1 MSESM
6 LNNETDPALFVCSCD
21 ESFRSSCAGLAAFR
35 GINDRTY
42 CILHFP
48 EAKGEEFA
56 SAVKA
61 KLDANNFDFSGVY
74 FPESFSFFG
83 RHFPS
88 EPKFEGAVFAS
99 DVNFGEAIFDQGVN
113 FSRALFKG
121 DATFLK
127 AELKGPANFGS
138 VEFHKRAVFNATQFF
153 EDALFTFAV
162 FNGETDFQRA
172 SFGGLL
178 TLDFVAVKDTLTFAL
193 IQDYKKVQG
202 FAADGALWM
211 SGARIDRPEN
221 VSFQSLSLRP
231 GWFVNVDVRKFNFIE
246 VDWKEL
252 SQAGFRYDIRE
263 DIAYLEKSSVE
274 IPYRLLSITYRQLAN
289 NAEES
294 HRYRQGSEFRYLSMD
309 VLRREHPS
317 FSAMLTLDWWYW
329 LASGYGELA
338 GRAFLILL
346 LLIFVFGCAYLVVGF
361 SRSTDKRVDTTRST
375 SVADPTGAPIRPV
388 SAAFLYSSEVL
399 TLQKPEP
406 KPSTACARIL
416 VTLETILGPTQL
428 ALLALAIR
436 RKFMR

>member
-1 MSESM
+1 MSEPM
-6 LNNETDPALFVCSCD
+6 LNNEPDPTAFVCSCD
-21 ESFRSSCAGLAAFR
+21 ETSRSSCAGLPSFETISD
-35 GINDRTY
+35 GTY
-42 CILHFP
+42 CVLHFP
-48 EAKGEEFA
+48 GPKGDEF
-56 SAVKA
+56 SDAVTA
-61 KLDANNFDFSGVY
+61 KLNASNFDFSGVY
-74 FPESFSFFG
+74 FPGSFSFFG
-83 RHFPS
+83 QHFRF
-88 EPKFEGAVFAS
+88 EAKFEGAVFAS
-99 DVNFGEAIFDQGVN
+99 DVDFGEAIFDEGAD

-121 DATFLK
+121 DATFFI
-127 AELKGPANFGS
+127 AQLKGPVDFGS
-138 VEFHKRAVFNATQFF
+138 AEFHKRAVFNSTRFF

-178 TLDFVAVKDTLTFAL
+178 TLDFVVVKDTLTFAL
-193 IQDYKKVQG
+193 IQDYKQEQG
-202 FAADGALWM
+202 FGVDGALWM
-211 SGARIDRPEN
+211 SGARIDHPEN

-231 GWFVNVDVRKFNFIE
+231 SWFVNVDVRKFNFIE

-252 SQAGFRYDIRE
+252 SHARFRYDIRD

-294 HRYRQGSEFRYLSMD
+294 HRYRQASIFRYFSMD
-309 VLRREHPS
+309 VLRREDPS
-317 FSAMLTLDWWYW
+317 FRAVLSLDWWYW
-329 LASGYGELA
+329 FASGYGELA
-338 GRAFLILL
+338 GRALLILL
-346 LLIFVFGCAYLVVGF
+346 LLIFLFGCAYLIVGF
-361 SRSTDKRVDTTRST
+361 SRSTDKIRSAPT
-375 SVADPTGAPIRPV
+375 ADVTGAPIRPV

-406 KPSTACARIL
+406 KPLTASARIL

>member
-1 MSESM
+1 M
-6 LNNETDPALFVCSCD
+6 LNNETDTAGFVCSCD
-21 ESFRSSCAGLAAFR
+21 ETSRSSCAGLPAFKAITE
-35 GINDRTY
+35 GTY
-42 CILHFP
+42 CVLHLP
-48 EAKGEEFA
+48 EAKGKEF
-56 SAVKA
+56 SGAVKA
-61 KLDANNFDFSGVY
+61 KLEANNFDFSGVY
-74 FPESFSFFG
+74 FPETFSFFG
-83 RHFPS
+83 QYFPS

-99 DVNFGEAIFDQGVN
+99 NVDFGEAIFDKGAN

-121 DATFLK
+121 DATFLNAK
-127 AELKGPANFGS
+127 IRGSANFGS
-138 VEFHKRAVFNATQFF
+138 AEFQKRAVFNSTRFF
-153 EDALFTFAV
+153 EDAFFTFAV

-172 SFGGLL
+172 SFAGLL
-178 TLDFVAVKDTLTFAL
+178 TLDFVVVKDTLTFAL
-193 IQDYKKVQG
+193 IQDYKQEQG

-231 GWFVNVDVRKFNFIE
+231 SWFVNVDVRKFNFIE

-252 SQAGFRYDIRE
+252 SHARFRYDIRE

-289 NAEES
+289 NAEEN
-294 HRYRQGSEFRYLSMD
+294 HRYRQASIFRYFSMD
-309 VLRREHPS
+309 VLRREDPS
-317 FSAMLTLDWWYW
+317 FRAVLSLDWWYW

-338 GRAFLILL
+338 GRALLILL
-346 LLIFVFGCAYLVVGF
+346 LLIFVFGGAYLIVGF
-361 SRSTDKRVDTTRST
+361 SRSTDKRVDTRSPST
-375 SVADPTGAPIRPV
+375 ADATGAPIRPV

-406 KPSTACARIL
+406 KPLTACARIL